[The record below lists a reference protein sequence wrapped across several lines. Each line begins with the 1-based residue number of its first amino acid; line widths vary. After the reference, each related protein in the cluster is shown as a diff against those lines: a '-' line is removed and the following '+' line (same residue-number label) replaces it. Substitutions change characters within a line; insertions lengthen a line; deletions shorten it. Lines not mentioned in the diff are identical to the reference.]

1 MFGNCIFTA
10 TGSSRPVGE
19 ALEDKM
25 ALWTCPIEAAA
36 NGTRSKLVK
45 LFAQEGPRAAV
56 MTC

>member
-10 TGSSRPVGE
+10 TGSSLPVGE
-19 ALEDKM
+19 ALEDRM

-36 NGTRSKLVK
+36 NGIRSKLLK
-45 LFAQEGPRAAV
+45 LLAQEGPRAVV